1 MSLSATELA
10 AVVAELQPLVGGTIQ
25 KIWVP
30 SSRTAILE
38 LRVPGATHALLL
50 GAEPD
55 ETRIHLATQRPASP
69 ATPLHLQNLLRAHLL
84 PSRLT
89 ALGQIPGERI
99 ARLEFDTPAG
109 KRALV
114 AELTGRH
121 GNLILLGAE
130 DVVMGVAVPSAS
142 TTRPVLPGHA
152 YVPPPSREAADEK
165 QRFAGGGGPFPISA
179 AIEARYGPL
188 ARERALAE
196 RRRDALRGVAAARKR
211 IDTALQRIQGDRARA
226 KAAESLRQWADLLA
240 PLASRVP
247 RGASSIRAT
256 AYTEE
261 GVEEVDV
268 PLRPELSGRENV
280 ERYYKEYRRMRAAE
294 ARIEARE
301 TELRQRG
308 ERLAGLA
315 TRLAAADNE
324 SEIDE
329 LAREAAAAGG
339 AARIQ
344 RRGGAGREEAPRPP
358 YRSFVSASGRS
369 IWVGR
374 GARENDSL
382 TFRVAKGNDL
392 WLHARGVPGAHVVVP
407 AAKGA
412 ATDEPTLLDACA
424 LAAHFSGAK
433 GEAVAEIAQTHVRHV
448 RKPKGSAPG
457 AVLYTQDRSI
467 PYRHED
473 DRIARLLAQEPG

>member
-1 MSLSATELA
+1 MSLSATELS
-10 AVVAELQPLVGGTIQ
+10 AVVAELQPLVGGTVQ

-30 SSRTAILE
+30 SPRTAILE

-55 ETRIHLATQRPASP
+55 ETRLHLATQRPASP

-84 PSRLT
+84 PARLT
-89 ALGQIPGERI
+89 ALGLIPGERI
-99 ARLEFDTPAG
+99 ARLEFDTPTG

-121 GNLILLGAE
+121 GNLILLGA
-130 DVVMGVAVPSAS
+130 DDAVMGVAVPSAS

-152 YVPPPSREAADEK
+152 YVPPPPREAADER

-226 KAAESLRQWADLLA
+226 KAAESLRRWADLLA

-256 AYTEE
+256 SYTEE

-294 ARIEARE
+294 ARIDARDS
-301 TELRQRG
+301 ELRGRG
-308 ERLAGLA
+308 ERLAALA

-339 AARIQ
+339 GARIQ
-344 RRGGAGREEAPRPP
+344 RRGAKDESPRPP
-358 YRSFVSASGRS
+358 YRTFVSASGRS

-412 ATDEPTLLDACA
+412 APDEPTLLDACA

-433 GEAVAEIAQTHVRHV
+433 GEAVAEIAQTLVRYV

-467 PYRHED
+467 PYRHGD